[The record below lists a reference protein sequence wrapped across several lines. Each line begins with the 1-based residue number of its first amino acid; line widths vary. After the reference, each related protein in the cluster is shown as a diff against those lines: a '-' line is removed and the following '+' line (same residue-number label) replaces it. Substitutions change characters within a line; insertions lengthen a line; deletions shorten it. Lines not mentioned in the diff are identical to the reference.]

1 MIYMAS
7 KKNNAKDWASGI
19 GISKGTK
26 GKFHKIQV
34 HHIFPKKILQATYS
48 PSEINEIANLSFIGG
63 RTNRRISAHKP
74 EKYFR
79 EIINKQGKEALKS
92 QFIPVEDENLWK
104 VEHFKKF
111 LEARRKL
118 LAEAVNKLIHGD

>member
-7 KKNNAKDWASGI
+7 RKNNAKDWVSGM

-26 GKFHKIQV
+26 GKSHKIQH
-34 HHIFPKKILQATYS
+34 HHIFPKKRLQDAQYL

-63 RTNRRISAHKP
+63 KTNRRISAQKP
-74 EKYFR
+74 EEYFR
-79 EIINKQGKEALKS
+79 EIIDKQGKEALKN

-104 VEHFKKF
+104 VENFKKF
-111 LEARRKL
+111 LEARREL
-118 LAEAVNKLIHGD
+118 LAEAVNKLFVA